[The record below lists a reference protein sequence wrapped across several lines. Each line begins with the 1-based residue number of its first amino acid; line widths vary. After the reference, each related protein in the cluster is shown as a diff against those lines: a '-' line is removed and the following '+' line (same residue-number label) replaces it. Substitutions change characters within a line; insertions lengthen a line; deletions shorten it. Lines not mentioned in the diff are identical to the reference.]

1 MLIFITFELMLDLCC
16 CSYGLFTI
24 ALSFISENLYFA
36 CVRTQDEI
44 ELLAKVD
51 RGRALELVILA
62 RRGPILI
69 AAITAPQIPDA
80 LPSDAH
86 LRRLLHHTVGG
97 ECLRRL

>member
-1 MLIFITFELMLDLCC
+1 MIFITFELMLDLCC
-16 CSYGLFTI
+16 CRCGLFSM

-36 CVRTQDEI
+36 CVRAQDEI

-62 RRGPILI
+62 CRGPILI
-69 AAITAPQIPDA
+69 TTVATPQIPDA
-80 LPSDAH
+80 LASDAH
-86 LRRLLHHTVGG
+86 LRRLLHHTVSG

>member
-1 MLIFITFELMLDLCC
+1 MIFITFELVLDFSCC
-16 CSYGLFTI
+16 GCGLFSM

-62 RRGPILI
+62 RRGSILI
-69 AAITAPQIPDA
+69 TAIAAPQIPDTLA
-80 LPSDAH
+80 SDAH
-86 LRRLLHHTVGG
+86 LRRLLHHTVSG